1 MVPLLSVILILIFS
15 IVITKFATAI
25 LVNTGLS
32 QKAAR
37 FQARSS
43 FTGCGFTTSE
53 AEKIT
58 QHPIRRK
65 IVMVLMLLGN
75 AGIVTV
81 IASLLLTFVN
91 QDEKSLPA
99 FYNIIIIAG
108 SIILLAIITSS
119 HAIDKWLDKMINLS
133 LGKITN
139 LHIRDY
145 AALHKLS
152 YDFQIAEL
160 HVRKDDW
167 IEGRKIKECNLDQC
181 EVKLLGIE
189 KPRWEYIGFP
199 KDDYTIQENDLV
211 ILYGR
216 EPAIK
221 KLDSK
226 KK

>member
-108 SIILLAIITSS
+108 SIILLVVITSS
-119 HAIDKWLDKMINLS
+119 HAIDQWLDKMINLT

-152 YDFQIAEL
+152 YDFQVAEL
-160 HVRKDDW
+160 HVRENAWVK
-167 IEGRKIKECNLDQC
+167 GRKVKDCSPGKCEIKLP
-181 EVKLLGIE
+181 GIE

-199 KDDYTIQENDLV
+199 EEDYVIEANDLL

-216 EPAIK
+216 ESAIR
-221 KLDSK
+221 KLDIK
-226 KK
+226 RN